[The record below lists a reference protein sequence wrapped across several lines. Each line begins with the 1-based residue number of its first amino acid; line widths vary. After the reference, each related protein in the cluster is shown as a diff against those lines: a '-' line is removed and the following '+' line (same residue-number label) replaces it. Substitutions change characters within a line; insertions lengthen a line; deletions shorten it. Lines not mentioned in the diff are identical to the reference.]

1 MWKSRKIKRCSGC
14 GFTLVEVLI
23 ATIFVA
29 IAIVSLLGA
38 SWSYTRVNGVAVELS
53 TAEFLLEQIRE
64 RIIMTDYSG
73 LPDFDDANYSPP
85 IDALGN
91 SLNDFAA
98 FSQSVIVENVSESD
112 FEQVVSDGSS
122 RFIRVSVG
130 VSLHSR
136 EISSASWIRAQY

>member
-1 MWKSRKIKRCSGC
+1 MRNSGKTKRYSGC
-14 GFTLVEVLI
+14 GFTLIEVLI

-38 SWSYTRVNGVAVELS
+38 SRSYTRANGAAVELS

-64 RIIMTDYSG
+64 RIIMTDYSD
-73 LPDFDDANYSPP
+73 LPDFDGANYSPP
-85 IDALGN
+85 IDALDN
-91 SLNDFAA
+91 SLSDFAA
-98 FSQSVIVENVSESD
+98 FSQSVTVENVSNSD

-122 RFIRVSVG
+122 SFIRISVG
-130 VSLHSR
+130 ISLNSR

>member
-1 MWKSRKIKRCSGC
+1 MRKSKKINLCSGC

-23 ATIFVA
+23 ATIFVG
-29 IAIVSLLGA
+29 IAIVALLGA
-38 SWSYTRVNGVAVELS
+38 NMSYTKVNGVSVELS

-64 RIIMTDYSG
+64 RVIMTDYSG
-73 LPDFDDANYSPP
+73 LSGFDDADYSPP

-98 FSQSVIVENVSESD
+98 FSQSVIVENVSDSD
-112 FEQVVSDGSS
+112 FEQVVGDGGSS
-122 RFIRVSVG
+122 FIRVSVA
-130 VSLHSR
+130 VSLNSR